1 MARLT
6 IAESVAEEL
15 VHIGKAKGLQGGIGR
30 HIDDIDSPVDID
42 KKPAPGLAEKAA
54 VRARWALE
62 VSWAETESHESAGSH
77 RNALWQEYVT
87 RHDRRPSFWDERQR
101 AWIPDSKKVE
111 KVKGPVGDL
120 SWSGWMPMVK
130 ATKGGIPREPG
141 VYRIRAMPPG
151 A

>member
-6 IAESVAEEL
+6 IAESVVEEL
-15 VHIGKAKGLQGGIGR
+15 VHIGKAKGLQGWIGKR
-30 HIDDIDSPVDID
+30 IDDIDSLGDID
-42 KKPAPGLAEKAA
+42 KKSIPGLPEKATVKA
-54 VRARWALE
+54 GWSLK
-62 VSWAETESHESAGSH
+62 VSWAETESHESAGSY

-120 SWSGWMPMVK
+120 SWSGWMPMVR
-130 ATKGGIPREPG
+130 ATKDDIPKEPG
-141 VYRIRAMPPG
+141 VYRIRAVKPAG
-151 A
+151 